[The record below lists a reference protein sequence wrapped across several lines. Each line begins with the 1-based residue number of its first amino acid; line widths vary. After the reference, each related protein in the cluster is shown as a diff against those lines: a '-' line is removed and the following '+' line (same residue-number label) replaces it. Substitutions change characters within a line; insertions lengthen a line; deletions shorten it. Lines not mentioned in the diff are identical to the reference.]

1 MPRGAILWVWDGKE
15 NLAMNSPQVQN
26 LLIVIWTP
34 PYQSWIRV
42 GLCNGTHLYLL
53 FSSSSLSFLA
63 VFLRDWGGGGNRVG
77 NEAGFVM
84 V

>member
-26 LLIVIWTP
+26 LRIVSWTP
-34 PYQSWIRV
+34 PCKSWIRV
-42 GLCNGTHLYLL
+42 GLCNGTYFYLL
-53 FSSSSLSFLA
+53 SSSSSLSYLA
-63 VFLRDWGGGGNRVG
+63 VFLRNLGGGGNRVG
-77 NEAGFVM
+77 NEAGFVI